1 MNENRELIQELKV
14 QCDKLKRLIPQLQNR
29 NLIYPAK
36 SLQFFLGLLVFTIPY
51 TCLAIIF
58 GLEYPL
64 SFLAG
69 SIAILLILAIFL
81 KITPA
86 YYSINVFDYQDID
99 FIKSDQFL
107 SSCLES
113 TLCDGGH
120 SFQKEFRQNV
130 KDYLTDI
137 EKKLQKLEIEE
148 KTSVSHS
155 I

>member
-1 MNENRELIQELKV
+1 MNENRELIQALKS
-14 QCDKLKRLIPQLQNR
+14 DSTKLKRLMSRLQNGKL
-29 NLIYPAK
+29 NYPAK
-36 SLQFFLGLLVFTIPY
+36 SLRFFLGLLVFTIPY
-51 TCLAIIF
+51 SCLAIIL

-86 YYSINVFDYQDID
+86 YYSIDVFDYQDIE
-99 FIKSDQFL
+99 FIKSNQFL
-107 SSCLES
+107 SNCLES

-120 SFQKEFRQNV
+120 SFQKEFRKNV

>member
-1 MNENRELIQELKV
+1 MNENRELIQEFKS
-14 QCDKLKRLIPQLQNR
+14 DSTKLKRLMSRLQNGK
-29 NLIYPAK
+29 LIYPAK
-36 SLQFFLGLLVFTIPY
+36 SLQFFLGLLVFSIPY
-51 TCLAIIF
+51 ICLTIIF

-86 YYSINVFDYQDID
+86 YYSINVFDYQDIE
-99 FIKSDQFL
+99 FIKSNQFL